1 MLQLEISHLDLRYA
15 SLRIQD
21 PGRVSRLAASLA
33 REEQRSPVLV
43 VDGVVL
49 VDGYHRVAALTA
61 LGRDLVQAVELPVS
75 GSEALVLA
83 WRLENGRRKSALE
96 EGWLLVELAESQP
109 GVSALATMMRRPK
122 SWVSQRLGLVR
133 SLPESVQ
140 DAVRSGKIPAQGAMK
155 SLVPM
160 ARLDASSCARL
171 VAALPEPVTVRQ
183 LARLVTAWRSA
194 DATGRERIV
203 AHPGLLL
210 RAEEALTTPE
220 ADAEELLARD
230 LEGVAAL
237 CRRARKAA
245 QNGVFARA
253 NRRLVERGWQQA
265 SEAFLAL
272 QEEIERAQ
280 PRDP

>member
-1 MLQLEISHLDLRYA
+1 M
-15 SLRIQD
+15 
-21 PGRVSRLAASLA
+21 
-33 REEQRSPVLV
+33 
-43 VDGVVL
+43 
-49 VDGYHRVAALTA
+49 
-61 LGRDLVQAVELPVS
+61 
-75 GSEALVLA
+75 LA

-220 ADAEELLARD
+220 ADAEELLARA

-245 QNGVFARA
+245 QTGVFARA